1 MASIFERQGPP
12 GFRQLI
18 TVAERRFEDAQA
30 LCDTGK
36 NQHANG
42 AQYLGGFVIE
52 LLLKSRLLRVFENVG
67 RARRREQVAA
77 DDQRIRHLLY
87 SHDLHAILN
96 RVTGLEELVAK
107 RGERDGR
114 PYRTYLRGICTTW
127 NIYARYSTRTST
139 IAEAREWLSRIR
151 ELKEVLK

>member
-1 MASIFERQGPP
+1 MASIFDRQGPP
-12 GFRQLI
+12 NFRQLI
-18 TVAERRFEDAQA
+18 TVAERRFDDAQA

-52 LLLKSRLLRVFENVG
+52 LLLKAQLLRLFENVG
-67 RARRREQVAA
+67 RARRSGALAA
-77 DDQRIRHLLY
+77 DDQRIRDLLF
-87 SHDLHAILN
+87 SHDLNAILR

-114 PYRTYLRGICTTW
+114 PYRTYLREICTTW
-127 NIYARYSTRTST
+127 NIFARYSTRSST
-139 IAEAREWLSRIR
+139 IAEAEEWLSRIR
-151 ELKEVLK
+151 ELKEVLR